1 VTSDERQ
8 VTAAAGVVGGATL
21 ISRFLGFARDILLA
35 HIFGS
40 GLAADAFF
48 VALRIPNLFRRFLGE
63 GSLTASFVPVFTG
76 YLERGEKEE
85 AWSMAS
91 NAAWIVT
98 GLLVAAVLAGIVGAW
113 WVVAVIAPGFRDPV
127 KFGLTVELTR
137 LMFPF
142 ALFMG
147 LAALQMGILNSLQHF
162 FTPAFGPAL
171 FNISMI
177 ASILL
182 LCPFM
187 DPPVL
192 GLAYGVV
199 VGGVLQMLV
208 QIPPLVSRG
217 FRLGRPKM
225 RIHPGVV
232 RTGQLLGPTVL
243 GLAVTQI
250 NLLVDTLLASLL
262 PEGSVSYLYYG
273 NRLVQLPVGV
283 FGVAMGIAILP
294 TLSAQAAR
302 RELDRLVD
310 TMSFAVRLVLF
321 ITIPATVGLIVLRY
335 PIIQTLFE
343 RGRFTSTSTDGAAF
357 ALLFYSLGICAFS
370 GVKVVVSAFY
380 SMEDTITPMK
390 VGMIAVGLN
399 IALNLI
405 LMGPLRHGGLALATS
420 IATIFNVLALLLI
433 LKGRLGRLGGK
444 KILASSLK
452 LVGAS
457 AAMGLATAWMAH
469 RWAVGLDTTLERG
482 AVLAAIIVAGMA
494 VYVACSYALRS
505 EELTF
510 LFETYRKRYEKA

>member
-1 VTSDERQ
+1 MTTAERQ
-8 VTAAAGVVGGATL
+8 VTTAAGVVGGATL
-21 ISRFLGFARDILLA
+21 VSRLLGFARDILLA
-35 HIFGS
+35 QLFGS

-48 VALRIPNLFRRFLGE
+48 VSLRIPNLFRRFLGE
-63 GSLTASFVPVFTG
+63 GSLTASFIPVFTG
-76 YLERGEKEE
+76 YLERGEKKE
-85 AWSMAS
+85 AWSMANS
-91 NAAWIVT
+91 AAWIVT
-98 GLLVAAVLAGIVGAW
+98 GLLLAVVLVGMVGAW
-113 WVVAVIAPGFRDPV
+113 WVVSAIAPGFRDPG
-127 KFGLTVELTR
+127 KFGLTVDLTR

-171 FNISMI
+171 FNVSII
-177 ASILL
+177 ASIFF
-182 LCPFM
+182 LCPRL

-199 VGGVLQMLV
+199 AGGALQMLIQV
-208 QIPPLVSRG
+208 PALVSRG
-217 FRLGRPKM
+217 FRLGIPK
-225 RIHPGVV
+225 RLIHPGV
-232 RTGQLLGPTVL
+232 RRAGQLLGPTVL

-273 NRLVQLPVGV
+273 NRLVQLPLGV
-283 FGVAMGIAILP
+283 FGIAMGIAILP

-321 ITIPATVGLIVLRY
+321 ITVPATVGLIVLRH

-343 RGRFTSTSTDGAAF
+343 RGKFTASSTDGAAF
-357 ALLFYSLGICAFS
+357 ALLFYSVGLCAFS
-370 GVKVVVSAFY
+370 GVKIVVSAFY

-390 VGMIAVGLN
+390 VGIIAVAIN

-420 IATIFNVLALLLI
+420 LASMFNVVALLLI
-433 LKGRLGRLGGK
+433 LKGRLGRLGGRR
-444 KILASSLK
+444 ILTSSLK
-452 LVGAS
+452 LGGAS
-457 AAMGLATAWMAH
+457 AVMGLAAAWMAH
-469 RWAVGLDTTLERG
+469 RWTAGLTTTLERASAL
-482 AVLAAIIVAGMA
+482 AVIILAGLA
-494 VYVACSYALRS
+494 VYAVCSYAFKS

-510 LFETYRKRYEKA
+510 LFDTFRKKYEKA